1 MNFRRLNQTG
11 GRLCFALLIIL
22 SGAAC
27 QIGSSSSKSTAITA
41 NPTTTTPAPTTGSSP
56 AQVASPSTTA
66 ATHVAAA
73 GPTNLPGSFN
83 SLVQKAEPAV
93 VQITNNQTPPN
104 AFNQPA
110 IPTGVGSG
118 IIIDDQGHILTNN
131 HVIAGAQQ
139 LQVSLPDGRSFT
151 AKLIG
156 ADPQTDLAVIQI
168 SGNSLPVASIGDSS
182 KLLVGDWVVAIGN
195 ALALE
200 GGPTV
205 TAGVVSALGRTV
217 QEPGSDNSP
226 GPFLFNVIQTDASI
240 NPGNSGGPL
249 IDEQNQVVGIN
260 TLVAGNA
267 EPGVQAEGIGF
278 AISINT
284 AMPIARELIA
294 SGSVVHPYLGISYSP
309 LNPSIAAQL
318 NITQTQGVIV
328 LQVDP
333 TSPAATAGLQEQDI
347 ITEIDGKKLV
357 GDSDLAQ
364 ALNDLKPGDVVTL
377 TVLRN
382 GQTQQIKATLG
393 TPPEATPTS

>member
-27 QIGSSSSKSTAITA
+27 QIGSSSSKGTAIAA
-41 NPTTTTPAPTTGSSP
+41 NSATTTAAPSTVSP
-56 AQVASPSTTA
+56 LAQVASPSTTA
-66 ATHVAAA
+66 ATPVAAA

-168 SGNSLPVASIGDSS
+168 SGNSLPVASIGNSS

-226 GPFLFNVIQTDASI
+226 GPFLFDVIQTDASI

-249 IDEQNQVVGIN
+249 IDEQNQVVGIS

-294 SGSVVHPYLGISYSP
+294 TGSVVHPYLGISYSP

-364 ALNDLKPGDVVTL
+364 ALNHLKPGDVVAL

>member
-1 MNFRRLNQTG
+1 
-11 GRLCFALLIIL
+11 
-22 SGAAC
+22 
-27 QIGSSSSKSTAITA
+27 
-41 NPTTTTPAPTTGSSP
+41 
-56 AQVASPSTTA
+56 
-66 ATHVAAA
+66 
-73 GPTNLPGSFN
+73 
-83 SLVQKAEPAV
+83 
-93 VQITNNQTPPN
+93 
-104 AFNQPA
+104 
-110 IPTGVGSG
+110 
-118 IIIDDQGHILTNN
+118 
-131 HVIAGAQQ
+131 
-139 LQVSLPDGRSFT
+139 
-151 AKLIG
+151 
-156 ADPQTDLAVIQI
+156 
-168 SGNSLPVASIGDSS
+168 
-182 KLLVGDWVVAIGN
+182 
-195 ALALE
+195 
-200 GGPTV
+200 V

-226 GPFLFNVIQTDASI
+226 GPFLFDVIQTDASI

-249 IDEQNQVVGIN
+249 IDEQNQVVGIS

-294 SGSVVHPYLGISYSP
+294 TGSVVHPYLGISYSP
-309 LNPSIAAQL
+309 LNPSIAARL

-382 GQTQQIKATLG
+382 GQSQQIKATLG

>member
-41 NPTTTTPAPTTGSSP
+41 NTTTTTAAPSTGSSL

-66 ATHVAAA
+66 ATPVAAA

-168 SGNSLPVASIGDSS
+168 SGNNLPVASIGDSS

-226 GPFLFNVIQTDASI
+226 GPFLFDVIQTDASI

-294 SGSVVHPYLGISYSP
+294 TGSVVHPYLGISYSP
-309 LNPSIAAQL
+309 LNPSIAARL

-364 ALNDLKPGDVVTL
+364 ALNHLKPGDVVTL

-382 GQTQQIKATLG
+382 GQSQQIKATLG